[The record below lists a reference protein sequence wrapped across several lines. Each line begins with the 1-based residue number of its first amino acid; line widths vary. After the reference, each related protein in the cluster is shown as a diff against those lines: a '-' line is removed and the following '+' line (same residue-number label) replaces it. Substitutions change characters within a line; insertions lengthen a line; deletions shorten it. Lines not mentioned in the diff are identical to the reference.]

1 MFFNIKKVF
10 IFLIGISICIN
21 AKNLGHRLGGDIYKP
36 ENTLFSYKKALKKLQ
51 DKKSFH
57 YVEFDIRES
66 KDGKLVVFHDSKI
79 ERIVPKTKHNL
90 LVLSSVL
97 KKKKFNKIKIKDL
110 PLKIISKLQLEK
122 KAHIPTLKD
131 VLEASVKWKLKKPMK
146 IEIKLIRS
154 DKARYRLVETILN
167 YNKKLDIILIAF
179 SKNFYKS
186 FPLPSRWIKVFKD
199 NDLKCYQIDKYE
211 FTASKFNDIKPL
223 NYTTLLSESP
233 FSVNKGK
240 SRRKEFLFF
249 LPKKINSNNSIK
261 VGVYGGADNSGDKGI
276 TFRVET
282 KNKELLFSGF
292 SNAKGWEWFEFS
304 NLNTRELILILED
317 YDTKFTGKNPGNT
330 GKIKVLF
337 SI

>member
-1 MFFNIKKVF
+1 MLSSLRIVVLMV
-10 IFLIGISICIN
+10 IFSILMN
-21 AKNLGHRLGGDIYKP
+21 AENLGHRLGGDVYKP

-51 DKKSFH
+51 HKKNFH

-79 ERIVPKTKHNL
+79 ERTVPKTKHNL
-90 LVLSSVL
+90 LILKSIL
-97 KKKKFNKIKIKDL
+97 KKKKFNTIKIKDL
-110 PLKIISKLQLEK
+110 PLKIISKLQLEQ
-122 KAHIPTLKD
+122 KAHIPTLKN

-154 DKARYRLVETILN
+154 DKARYKLIETILN
-167 YNKKLDIILIAF
+167 YNKKLDISLIAF

-199 NDLKCYQIDKYE
+199 NNLKFYQIDKYE
-211 FTASKFNDIKPL
+211 FTASKFNNIKLL
-223 NYTTLLSESP
+223 NYTTLLSEST
-233 FSVNKGK
+233 FSIKKGK
-240 SRRKEFLFF
+240 NRRKEFLFF

-261 VGVYGGADNSGDKGI
+261 IGVYGGSDDSGDKGI

-282 KNKELLFSGF
+282 KNKELLLSGF
-292 SNAKGWEWFEFS
+292 SNAKGWEWFELS
-304 NLNTRELILILED
+304 NLNTRELVLILED
-317 YDTKFTGKNPGNT
+317 YDTKFTGKHPGNS

-337 SI
+337 TTL